1 MVGARGF
8 EPPTTGTPCRCATRL
23 RYAPKKEY
31 IGKIGGWNRS
41 RTGVHGFAGRCM
53 TTLPSS
59 LNGLQCKKNG
69 AGNEIRTRD
78 PDLGKVVLYQLS
90 YSRFIQSVRIL
101 HCSLLVSTQFIHS
114 SAGDGTSTP
123 AIPLQRGKE
132 SKFNSIQFNSIQLP
146 IRSYLQ
152 QSIRRSQQILNR
164 RFSPRYP
171 ARQPALRVH
180 QEHP

>member
-90 YSRFIQSVRIL
+90 YSRFKSEMRIL
-101 HCSLLVSTQFIHS
+101 QKKIAMSTIFY
-114 SAGDGTSTP
+114 
-123 AIPLQRGKE
+123 K
-132 SKFNSIQFNSIQLP
+132 IQIFLD
-146 IRSYLQ
+146 
-152 QSIRRSQQILNR
+152 
-164 RFSPRYP
+164 
-171 ARQPALRVH
+171 
-180 QEHP
+180 

>member
-90 YSRFIQSVRIL
+90 YSRALIYCPLKGLQLIPFDDFTHLPDWPPKEALIL
-101 HCSLLVSTQFIHS
+101 MPKLCKS
-114 SAGDGTSTP
+114 SGNH
-123 AIPLQRGKE
+123 RK
-132 SKFNSIQFNSIQLP
+132 
-146 IRSYLQ
+146 SYV
-152 QSIRRSQQILNR
+152 
-164 RFSPRYP
+164 F
-171 ARQPALRVH
+171 V
-180 QEHP
+180 